1 MKYHVQTIWYNLEG
15 DGFSHAEFI
24 EAGNEDQ
31 ACEELERKCIPD
43 MSEVTSVF
51 TLAELFY

>member
-15 DGFSHAEFI
+15 DGFSHAEFV

-31 ACEELERKCIPD
+31 ACIDCLAWE
-43 MSEVTSVF
+43 SVTCLIV
-51 TLAELFY
+51 T